1 MDVTHEHRIGGAL
14 VLALVSLL
22 VCLFCLQ
29 ASPASADELSA
40 SKDLAATAATA
51 STSSSASSASDF
63 ASSSS
68 SSADESASS
77 SASSSA
83 SASASSAPSTEDSSS
98 SASSDANEEVATAAL
113 MATTANAPLTA
124 NVVAATAASTDGTVT
139 IQYDDTTGI
148 HYLNDSNSVNGRI
161 ILYCMNNEAEW
172 PHWIPSAPNVPDYTL
187 GYLTPDMFKEKYPEN
202 YEQKYQE
209 CLEKLLAIL
218 YAGYPYNGLHMY
230 ETGQAHNIT
239 EDEFNQKLDAP
250 SVIRTDFPD
259 TVGDTTFTYSDYTN
273 NNTENLTKLQNFQLE
288 VGKLFPNGKSAS
300 GLTYQQIV
308 GTDFYQA
315 AWDMYMG
322 QQGSTPLEWWDATH
336 GSDYYV
342 DDSGAYWGTQYAIW
356 VTLNQYGIPENDL
369 TLDSS
374 QVKNYPL
381 AARLVQYADASAVLR
396 EEPQKANVSLTGDAQ
411 FSYDPASKTWRT
423 GALSISEG
431 TNYNGRYTLTL
442 PDGVTVVDDD
452 GAAISTTDV
461 RAGRSFYLQ
470 SATKPTAT
478 VTVSASAALTWL
490 KETRQ
495 YSPVKNPD
503 GSEITITTT
512 SGNDGQTVTK
522 HYQHMIGALIEQKTV
537 KASPLDVAPAKEG
550 SLKLT
555 KAVTGEQQSTASFEF
570 TVKLTGEA
578 SGISG
583 RYGDLTFDAG
593 TAKVSL
599 QAGQSATAEHLPAGV
614 DYTVTEEKSEDYST
628 SSEGETGTIVDG
640 GTATADFTN
649 ARLYKLTLAKTVSGQ
664 AADSSQDFT
673 LDVTLKDSSGKA
685 LTGTYSYTGSTVAGS
700 AAAAHADGTIAL
712 DVEGKGSVTLKPGQ
726 TVTIKG
732 LPSGA
737 SYEVEEAA
745 STATDKPLYDATY
758 NGSSTPALGTL
769 SADAAVTVNNAV
781 QEGSLSVTKH
791 VKGEVNSKQAFTFT
805 VKLGGAG
812 ANLSGKYGDME
823 FANGQAT
830 FTLKDGE
837 TKTASALPAGATYE
851 VVEESNDKYTTTS
864 ENDKGQIIKGGTAAV
879 SFTNTRGTTSLP
891 LSGQAGI
898 GALFLAGA
906 ALLAIAAV
914 RIHRRRARLATKGGD
929 ADER

>member
-1 MDVTHEHRIGGAL
+1 
-14 VLALVSLL
+14 
-22 VCLFCLQ
+22 
-29 ASPASADELSA
+29 
-40 SKDLAATAATA
+40 
-51 STSSSASSASDF
+51 
-63 ASSSS
+63 
-68 SSADESASS
+68 
-77 SASSSA
+77 
-83 SASASSAPSTEDSSS
+83 
-98 SASSDANEEVATAAL
+98 
-113 MATTANAPLTA
+113 MATTANAPLAA

-139 IQYDDTTGI
+139 ILYDATTGI
-148 HYLNDSNSVNGRI
+148 HYLNDPSSVNGRI

-172 PHWIPSAPNVPDYTL
+172 PHRIPSAPNVPDYTL

-273 NNTENLTKLQNFQLE
+273 NNTENLTKLQNFLLE

-396 EEPQKANVSLTGDAQ
+396 EEPQEANVSLTGDAQ

-442 PDGVTVVDDD
+442 SDGVTAVDDD

-478 VTVSASAALTWL
+478 VAVSASAALTWL

-512 SGNDGQTVTK
+512 SGSDGQTVTK

-537 KASPLDVAPAKEG
+537 KASLEVAPAKDG
-550 SLKLT
+550 NLKLT
-555 KAVTGEQQSTASFEF
+555 KAVTGEQQSTASFKF
-570 TVKLTGEA
+570 TVKLTGEG

-583 RYGDLTFDAG
+583 KYGDLTFDAG
-593 TAKVSL
+593 TATVSL
-599 QAGQSATAEHLPAGV
+599 KSGESATAEHLPAGV
-614 DYTVTEEKSEDYST
+614 RYTVTEEKSEDYST
-628 SSEGETGTIVDG
+628 TSEGETGTIVDG
-640 GTATADFTN
+640 GTATAAFTN
-649 ARLYKLTLAKTVSGQ
+649 ARLYKLTLSKTVSGQ
-664 AADSSQDFT
+664 AASTTQAFT
-673 LDVTLKDSSGKA
+673 LHVTLKDANGTPLS
-685 LTGTYSYTGSTVAGS
+685 GTYSYTGGTVADSG
-700 AAAAHADGTIAL
+700 ATAPADGTITL
-712 DVEGKGSVTLKPGQ
+712 DANGTGTVVLTAGQ
-726 TVTIKG
+726 QVTIAG
-732 LPSGA
+732 IPSGA
-737 SYEVEEAA
+737 AYTVEEVA

-758 NGSSTPALGTL
+758 NGSSTAATGTL
-769 SADAAVTVNNAV
+769 SADATVTVNNAV
-781 QEGSLSVTKH
+781 QEGKLSVTKH

-864 ENDKGQIIKGGTAAV
+864 ENATGEIIKGGTAAV
-879 SFTNTRGTTSLP
+879 SFTNTRGTTALP

-906 ALLAIAAV
+906 VLLVIAAV

>member
-1 MDVTHEHRIGGAL
+1 MGVTHEHRIGGAL

-40 SKDLAATAATA
+40 SNGLTATAATA
-51 STSSSASSASDF
+51 STSSNASSASDS

-83 SASASSAPSTEDSSS
+83 SASALSATSTEDSSS
-98 SASSDANEEVATAAL
+98 SASSDANEEAATAAL
-113 MATTANAPLTA
+113 MATTVNAPLAA
-124 NVVAATAASTDGTVT
+124 NVVAATAASTDGTVK
-139 IQYDDTTGI
+139 IQYDGDTGI
-148 HYLNDSNSVNGRI
+148 HYLDDDTAALGKI

-273 NNTENLTKLQNFQLE
+273 NNTENLTKLQGFLLE

-356 VTLNQYGIPENDL
+356 VTLNQYGISENDL
-369 TLDSS
+369 TPDSS
-374 QVKNYPL
+374 QVKDYPL

-396 EEPQKANVSLTGDAQ
+396 EEPQETNVSLTGDAQ

-442 PDGVTVVDDD
+442 PDGVTAVDDD

-470 SATKPTAT
+470 STTKPTAT

-512 SGNDGQTVTK
+512 SGSDGQTVTK

-537 KASPLDVAPAKEG
+537 KASLDVAPAKEG

-555 KAVTGEQQSTASFEF
+555 KTVTGEQSSTASFKF
-570 TVKLTGEA
+570 TVKLTGEG

-583 RYGDLTFDAG
+583 KYGDLTFDAG
-593 TAKVSL
+593 TATVSL
-599 QAGQSATAEHLPAGV
+599 KSGEIATTEHLPAGV
-614 DYTVTEEKSEDYST
+614 GYTVTEEKSEDYST
-628 SSEGETGTIVDG
+628 TFEGEKGTIVDG
-640 GTATADFTN
+640 GTATAAFTN

-700 AAAAHADGTIAL
+700 AATAHADGTIVL
-712 DVEGKGSVTLKPGQ
+712 DAEGKGSVTLKPGQ

-737 SYEVEEAA
+737 SYKVEEAA

-758 NGSSTPALGTL
+758 NGSSTPASGTL

-805 VKLGGAG
+805 VTLGGSAAHLTG
-812 ANLSGKYGDME
+812 TYGEME
-823 FANGQAT
+823 FSDGKAT
-830 FTLKDGE
+830 FTLTDGE

-851 VVEESNDKYTTTS
+851 VVEESNDKYTTSS
-864 ENDKGQIIKGGTAAV
+864 ENATGEITKGGTAAV